1 MDIRKI
7 TYVLRAIG
15 INGIVRTLQY
25 GFARVSIDKKY
36 SKRISAIKRLSPGEL
51 QSDNSINRGIQLKFE
66 HSSVDIIFLSPNL
79 IQISWEPGKLPFP
92 YSIAKFD
99 WETQHPLTIS
109 DTSGHSLIWGDFNV
123 TIDNMGG
130 ICFQDFKGN
139 ILRRDNPPI
148 REGDQ
153 WSLSTILTP
162 EEHIYGLGER
172 ASSLNLRPGNYYSW
186 NTDPAGSYTHGNDPL
201 YIGTPIYLSLS
212 NAGSYLVFFENSF
225 KSYFQIDDSF
235 NASFAGGMLRY
246 YLIFGSFEKIFEQLS
261 ELVGRPCIPP
271 RWVLGYHQSRWGYRT
286 ETDIREVV
294 KGFEEHDLPLNAIH
308 LDIDYMDGFRV
319 FTINTNRF
327 PEMKKLTSD
336 LEDKGIKLV
345 ASLNPAVKRDRK
357 YEVYKEGLSKDVF
370 CKLPNGKILSG
381 VSWPGWSVFP
391 DFTKPEARKW
401 WKDQYQSLLRA
412 GISGIWH
419 DMNEPASFA
428 AWGDKTFPITT
439 SHFMDG
445 RGGDH
450 LEAHNLYGLL
460 MNQAGYEAIQ
470 EFAPNKRPWIFSRAG
485 WAGLQRY
492 AWNWTGDVETSWEA
506 LQQTIPTILGLSLSG
521 HAFSGVDIGGFS
533 GSPSAELYLRW
544 FQLATFLLL
553 FRTHSAIG
561 TKPREPWSYGEPTT
575 SIIRNFLKLRYK
587 LLPYIYTLAW
597 EAAHTGISPIRPIFW
612 EHPEDQA
619 LWDVED
625 EFLLGNAVL
634 LAPILHEK
642 EQKRRITIPLGN
654 WYSFWDDQLYVGP
667 SQFELPVTLAT
678 IPLFIQGGTLLPME
692 EDGKICFHVYPD
704 IGTTN
709 SNQIYFDDGD
719 GYGSW
724 RVDNFQS
731 NTKQNSMD
739 ISWVHEGEFPFPYPY
754 VTIRIH
760 GKQLN
765 NAIVDGN
772 TRPIDDNTLVTPIFK
787 NLKLNF
793 Y

>member
-7 TYVLRAIG
+7 IYVLRAIG

-25 GFARVSIDKKY
+25 GFARDRVDNKY
-36 SKRISAIKRLSPGEL
+36 SKRVSAVKRLYPGEL
-51 QSDNSINRGIQLKFE
+51 QSENSIKGGIQLKFE
-66 HSSVDIIFLSPNL
+66 HSSVELIFLSPNL
-79 IQISWEPGKLPFP
+79 IQISWEPGKPPFP
-92 YSIAKFD
+92 YSIAKSD
-99 WETQHPLTIS
+99 WETQQPLINS
-109 DTSGHSLIWGDFNV
+109 DTSGHSLIWGDFTV
-123 TIDNMGG
+123 TIDNTGG

-153 WSLSTILTP
+153 WNLSTILAP

-172 ASSLNLRPGNYYSW
+172 ASSLNLRPGNYCSW

-212 NAGSYLVFFENSF
+212 NAGSYLVYYDNSF
-225 KSYFQIDDSF
+225 RSYFQIGDNF
-235 NASFAGGMLRY
+235 KASFTGGMLRY
-246 YLIFGSFEKIFEQLS
+246 YLFFGSFEKIFEQLA
-261 ELVGRPCIPP
+261 ELVGRPCMPP

-286 ETDIREVV
+286 EADIREVV
-294 KGFEEHDLPLNAIH
+294 KGFEEHNLPVSAIH

-319 FTINTNRF
+319 FTINSNRF

-357 YEVYKEGLSKDVF
+357 YEVFNQGSSKDVF

-401 WKDQYQSLLRA
+401 WQDQYQSLLSA

-428 AWGDKTFPITT
+428 AWGDKTFPIST
-439 SHFMDG
+439 SHSMDG

-460 MNQAGYEAIQ
+460 MNQAGYEAIH
-470 EFAPNKRPWIFSRAG
+470 EYAPNKRPWIFSRAG
-485 WAGLQRY
+485 WAGLHRY
-492 AWNWTGDVETSWEA
+492 AWNWTGDVESTWES
-506 LQQTIPTILGLSLSG
+506 LKQTIPTILGLGLSG

-533 GSPSAELYLRW
+533 GSPGAELYLRW
-544 FQLATFLLL
+544 FQMATFLPL

-561 TKPREPWSYGEPTT
+561 TKSREPWAYGEPTT
-575 SIIRNFLKLRYK
+575 GIIRNFLKLRYK
-587 LLPYIYTLAW
+587 LIPYLYTLAW

-612 EHPEDQA
+612 ENPEDKR

-642 EQKRRITIPLGN
+642 EYKRRITLPRGN
-654 WYSFWDDQLYVGP
+654 WYSFWDDQQYIGP
-667 SQFELPVTLAT
+667 SQFELPVTLET
-678 IPLFIQGGTLLPME
+678 IPLFIKSGSLLPME
-692 EDGKICFHVYPD
+692 ESGKICINVYPD
-704 IGTTN
+704 IVNTN
-709 SNQIYFDDGD
+709 SNHIYFDDGD
-719 GYGSW
+719 GYGAW
-724 RVDNFQS
+724 RVDNFHF
-731 NTKQNSMD
+731 NAKQNSMD
-739 ISWVHEGEFPFPYPY
+739 ISWVHEGEFPFPYPF
-754 VTIRIH
+754 VTIQIH
-760 GKQLN
+760 GKQLI

-772 TRPIDDNTLVTPIFK
+772 PRRIQGNTLITPIFK
-787 NLKLNF
+787 NLNLYF
-793 Y
+793 E